1 MDFAGGLR
9 GLRALLDGPGA
20 GLVLTGCQE
29 ADQAEELVARGN
41 QLVEAGDRDAE
52 RLEIVCLFAL
62 VERGDF
68 LFNLCGDAEDFALM
82 CGRVGTDSG
91 DMRIGSAVVREIV
104 FFYVGRVDDGFCG
117 QKAERSDKGRDI
129 GIIRLKGGGRLA
141 VLEQNFQVFS
151 SFRISSSFFK
161 LLSLFADFCV
171 FAMRRSRTSRS
182 AKMSSRLMV
191 SMSRTGSTEP
201 ST

>member
-20 GLVLTGCQE
+20 GLVLAGCQE
-29 ADQAEELVARGN
+29 ADQAEELIARGN

-68 LFNLCGDAEDFALM
+68 LFNLCGDAEDLALM

-129 GIIRLKGGGRLA
+129 GIIRLKGGGGLA
-141 VLEQNFQVFS
+141 VLEQNFQ
-151 SFRISSSFFK
+151 FFQNLE
-161 LLSLFADFCV
+161 LLL
-171 FAMRRSRTSRS
+171 
-182 AKMSSRLMV
+182 
-191 SMSRTGSTEP
+191 
-201 ST
+201 